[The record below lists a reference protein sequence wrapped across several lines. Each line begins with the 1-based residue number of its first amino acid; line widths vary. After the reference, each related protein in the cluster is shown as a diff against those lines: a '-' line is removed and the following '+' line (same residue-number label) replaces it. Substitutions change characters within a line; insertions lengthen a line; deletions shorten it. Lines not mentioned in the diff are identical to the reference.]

1 MRKSRKRVSRK
12 RISPFRAQRSALS
25 RKRVSRRRASRKRAS
40 RRRASRRRASRSP
53 RVIWHETT
61 PITKPKY
68 FSEPTYPPLESIQT
82 GNCEGYW
89 GAPLS
94 TQEKKKYDFHT
105 KKGERGYIKDMP
117 VISSKKWSDK
127 NKFLN
132 MLKVIEDQSVK
143 AEGKYVTECYTKKG
157 EGKICSRVWRNF
169 DTERYSGTTNINY
182 RGLSPCRIEIR
193 YVPVGNKEFREYE
206 NGKSIIC
213 WPEGYGEHYIG
224 KHNVMP
230 TEKFFNYVINKYE
243 EVGRKRISRRRI
255 SRKRAPKVRT
265 SHRTSR
271 ASRRRERKY
280 IYRSSDDT
288 KFYPVGPRADD
299 EGVEASGLTEEEVNI
314 FQNKELR
321 DLLICEEE
329 IEKCNEERRIQKHEF
344 EQEVAKLEEA
354 RFDNW
359 FLDQKHV
366 PFLSRVSKSGYA
378 PLHDKSCRCRSCR
391 EAPHAGA
398 HELARPWW
406 EGPDVLL
413 LLQKCEDKNECPG
426 KFKCYENYCIPPPT
440 ESSPTEYLV
449 RFKNRIDKA
458 LGEALEEKEEIQSNR
473 NEMEKRKNRIH
484 RQMQKKIREEE
495 IKRLFLRAGGD
506 FPNRSASGQISAGPM
521 TLSRFDPRYPY
532 SFNSSRTSS
541 ISSAETIDEETAANL
556 ERWLSCEEKL
566 DDCKKLKQKEK
577 AKFDDILRK
586 LKNK

>member
-1 MRKSRKRVSRK
+1 MLLENMLCKFIDFYILYFYIKMRKSRKRMSRK

-25 RKRVSRRRASRKRAS
+25 RKRVSRRRASRRRASRRRAS

-68 FSEPTYPPLESIQT
+68 FSEPTYPPLDYSEMCKSKT
-82 GNCEGYW
+82 EGYW

-127 NKFLN
+127 KKFLN

-143 AEGKYVTECYTKKG
+143 VEGKYVTECYTKKG

-182 RGLSPCRIEIR
+182 RGLAPCRIEIG

-243 EVGRKRISRRRI
+243 EIGRKRISRRRI
-255 SRKRAPKVRT
+255 SRKRAPKV
-265 SHRTSR
+265 RTSR

-288 KFYPVGPRADD
+288 KFYPVDPRADD
-299 EGVEASGLTEEEVNI
+299 EEVSAIELTDEEAARLVN
-314 FQNKELR
+314 QELR

-329 IEKCNEERRIQKHEF
+329 KEKCNEERRIQKHEF

-354 RFDNW
+354 RFNPW
-359 FLDQKHV
+359 F
-366 PFLSRVSKSGYA
+366 
-378 PLHDKSCRCRSCR
+378 
-391 EAPHAGA
+391 
-398 HELARPWW
+398 
-406 EGPDVLL
+406 
-413 LLQKCEDKNECPG
+413 
-426 KFKCYENYCIPPPT
+426 
-440 ESSPTEYLV
+440 
-449 RFKNRIDKA
+449 
-458 LGEALEEKEEIQSNR
+458 
-473 NEMEKRKNRIH
+473 
-484 RQMQKKIREEE
+484 
-495 IKRLFLRAGGD
+495 
-506 FPNRSASGQISAGPM
+506 
-521 TLSRFDPRYPY
+521 
-532 SFNSSRTSS
+532 
-541 ISSAETIDEETAANL
+541 
-556 ERWLSCEEKL
+556 
-566 DDCKKLKQKEK
+566 
-577 AKFDDILRK
+577 
-586 LKNK
+586 